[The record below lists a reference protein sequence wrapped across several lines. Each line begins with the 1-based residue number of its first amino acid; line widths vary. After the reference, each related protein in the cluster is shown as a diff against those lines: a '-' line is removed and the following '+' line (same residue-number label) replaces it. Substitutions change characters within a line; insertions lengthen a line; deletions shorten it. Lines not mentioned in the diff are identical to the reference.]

1 MKISQ
6 DIHNNIKVVHAIT
19 PQAAGT
25 TGSSNGR
32 LSPAIDR
39 AGYDSLEF
47 VYSAG
52 TSASAAD
59 TITPVVLEGDT
70 TNGAFTSA
78 ADADLIG
85 TEGAITLSAAATKK
99 VGYKGNKRYAKLR
112 LYGVGTATA
121 IISGTAILSTPAA
134 APVA

>member
-1 MKISQ
+1 MKVSK
-6 DIHNNIKVVHAIT
+6 DLHNNIKVVHAIT

-99 VGYKGNKRYAKLR
+99 VGYKRYAKLR